1 MQSIKQQKIHITT
14 NIKNL
19 KNKIYDENSE
29 INVYKRHIKMMT
41 LVLQASILPN
51 KYCKNSKICIS
62 HSVQNSCI

>member
-29 INVYKRHIKMMT
+29 INVYKRHIKNDDARIANVNT
-41 LVLQASILPN
+41 SE
-51 KYCKNSKICIS
+51 
-62 HSVQNSCI
+62 